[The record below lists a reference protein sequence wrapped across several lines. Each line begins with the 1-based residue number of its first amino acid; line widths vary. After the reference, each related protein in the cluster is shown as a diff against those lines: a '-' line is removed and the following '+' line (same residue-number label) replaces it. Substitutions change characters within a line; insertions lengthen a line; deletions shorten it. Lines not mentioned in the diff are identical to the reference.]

1 MALDIGRKGQ
11 VSIEFILIVTIA
23 LFYITSV
30 VWPIVNES
38 TTASEDVQGISATKI
53 SAMKIANALNEAASS
68 NGDMKKTISI
78 SLPLNAVIE
87 SPNPELPINLDTI
100 KFTAFVDAAGGNP
113 DEINCEIGET
123 EVIGEETITLNYK
136 CTSTIEL
143 ITGAGTTFNISG
155 LIFRDFVV
163 EKDISGVSAGWA

>member
-113 DEINCEIGET
+113 DEINCVDGDIGPAPDNL
-123 EVIGEETITLNYK
+123 VLNYE
-136 CTSTIEL
+136 CTSTINL
-143 ITGAGTTFNISG
+143 ITGAGTVFNISG
-155 LIFRDFVV
+155 PIFKDFIVK
-163 EKDISGVSAGWA
+163 KDISGVSAGWA

>member
-23 LFYITSV
+23 LFYITTV

-53 SAMKIANALNEAASS
+53 SAMKIANALNEAESS

-78 SLPLNAVIE
+78 LLPDKAIIFCDGSN
-87 SPNPELPINLDTI
+87 TI
-100 KFTAFVDAAGGNP
+100 ALTAYVDASGGNP
-113 DEINCEIGET
+113 DEINCVDGET
-123 EVIGEETITLNYK
+123 EIVETETVLVNYK
-136 CTSTIEL
+136 CTSTIDL
-143 ITGAGTTFNISG
+143 ITGAGTPFDITG
-155 LIFRDFVV
+155 PIFKDFVV
-163 EKDISGVSAGWA
+163 EKNDFGISVS